1 MTHRK
6 GDTENHV
13 FQHRWELDYMFTEF
27 RRKLQC
33 LACLQTV
40 SALKDFNLS
49 RHYSCSNKAKYDKY
63 TGVARTAIITDL
75 KAKINKQQRFFVKAT
90 TTQDSQRILCGFSR
104 TCEIQ
109 EGVVRWRDGKVVHHR
124 DGKVCSSLPPDPDKS
139 LDESTD
145 VTDVSQLLI
154 YTRAID
160 MQLHGTTKRADIFNK
175 VQSVVTEYGGF
186 DKLSAVGTDG
196 APSMQGR
203 RTGFVGLLQQSGV
216 DCPILRLSVQ
226 RHLTSFVSFLDEV
239 DAAYGDLQLHTEVKR
254 MSRGKCLERFFTL
267 RLEIP
272 LFLEDS
278 IASDTRHNGLN
289 LLNLQ
294 LQGRGQT
301 VCNLFESDVQSAYLT
316 HFPAC
321 TELHNDIPESTFK
334 RFSADISILE
344 NQFSKRFQDF
354 QSMSSWIIL
363 SNVTPFSTQ
372 IEISRIEQHFR
383 NCYLRPASLFA
394 LAMGSMFAST
404 YVCES
409 RREKQDGDVFSILL
423 IVFYIFLITDLNSL
437 LDLNVGKSIISNT
450 EKCHLIP
457 LTTLSL
463 SFCWLFEQ
471 THKMTTAPD
480 PTLLPVMLFFKSVE
494 MFFSFSKSPPKLMAC
509 SILCWNRVC
518 L

>member
-1 MTHRK
+1 M
-6 GDTENHV
+6 N
-13 FQHRWELDYMFTEF
+13 YMFTEF

-124 DGKVCSSLPPDPDKS
+124 DGKVCSSLPPHGILTNVTKDCSYKS
-139 LDESTD
+139 LALDESTD

-216 DCPILRLSVQ
+216 DCPILLSVQ

-301 VCNLFESDVQSAYLT
+301 VCNLFGYVNGFQRKLK
-316 HFPAC
+316 
-321 TELHNDIPESTFK
+321 STFK

-363 SNVTPFSTQ
+363 FINPLSAN
-372 IEISRIEQHFR
+372 ISRIEQHFR

-409 RREKQDGDVFSILL
+409 RREKQLEVF
-423 IVFYIFLITDLNSL
+423 FYPDEIPVITAREPNSNMLNWFLQFKLH
-437 LDLNVGKSIISNT
+437 
-450 EKCHLIP
+450 HL
-457 LTTLSL
+457 
-463 SFCWLFEQ
+463 
-471 THKMTTAPD
+471 
-480 PTLLPVMLFFKSVE
+480 
-494 MFFSFSKSPPKLMAC
+494 
-509 SILCWNRVC
+509 
-518 L
+518 